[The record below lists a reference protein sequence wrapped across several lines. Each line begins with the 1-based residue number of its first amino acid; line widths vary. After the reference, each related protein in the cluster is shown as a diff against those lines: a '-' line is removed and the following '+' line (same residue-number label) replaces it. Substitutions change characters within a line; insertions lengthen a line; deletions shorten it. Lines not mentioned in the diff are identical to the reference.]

1 MAAELVFT
9 LVGES
14 ELGPRETGWARASLS
29 WVGDPYWSGE
39 DAGPLDWT
47 WIDLLAWLARHW
59 SALTLEEGWPLPLP
73 RARHPGD
80 LLSQAQER
88 WRERPQ
94 AQVDQEQ
101 TELYRYLDRHNLA
114 RAMRGAYVPALTLAR
129 SGNTM
134 WVVDEDLQ
142 ATRTELAAIRQQLER
157 IGEQLADYFRPS
169 QDPQV
174 LETRSAWGARDRNL
188 QRDYLRYRTGLEGDR
203 LQQIGS
209 DAMSLI
215 EQLLADLVPTRPE
228 PPHLAVARMAR
239 HVLTSPQIGRLI
251 QKIGGEISRNR
262 PLSSRLAETSRAA
275 MASLV
280 AGKPWEQGYRLAQ
293 WLRAELKLDPAARF
307 EPLRLLRDFDVAV
320 MLEPLETPAIDALAS
335 WGEAAAPFVIVNN
348 QLLAR
353 SSTLNGQRS
362 TLAHELCHLL
372 VDRQRALPVAEVLGG
387 EVDLE
392 CEQRANAFAAEVLLP
407 QAWAAQV
414 WAASASSEGALTH
427 LRESHG
433 VSRQLAAQHLLN
445 TSSLTLTEDE
455 RVLLNREKYNDR
467 LNERSFQ
474 SPLHPPL

>member
-9 LVGES
+9 LTGES
-14 ELGPRETGWARASLS
+14 ELGPRETGWARASLT
-29 WVGDPYWSGE
+29 WADDPYWSGGN
-39 DAGPLDWT
+39 DGPFDWT

-59 SALTLEEGWPLPLP
+59 SALTLEEGWPLPLA

-101 TELYRYLDRHNLA
+101 IELYRYLDRHNLA

-142 ATRTELAAIRQQLER
+142 ATRTDLAAIRQQLER
-157 IGEQLADYFRPS
+157 IGERLAEYFRPS

-174 LETRSAWGARDRNL
+174 LATLSAWGVRDRNL
-188 QRDYLRYRTGLEGDR
+188 QRDYLRYRTGLAGDR

-215 EQLLADLVPTRPE
+215 AQMLSNLVPTRPE
-228 PPHLAVARMAR
+228 PAYLAIARMSR
-239 HVLTSPQIGRLI
+239 HVLTSPQIGRII
-251 QKIGGEISRNR
+251 QKIHGETRDNT
-262 PLSSRLAETSRAA
+262 PLSTRLALASRAA
-275 MASLV
+275 TSCLDV
-280 AGKPWEQGYRLAQ
+280 GKPWEQGYRLAH
-293 WLRAELKLDPAARF
+293 WLRADLQLAPDERF
-307 EPLRLLRDFDVAV
+307 EPLSLMRDFDVV
-320 MLEPLETPAIDALAS
+320 VLFEPLETSAIDAIAC
-335 WGEAAAPFVIVNN
+335 WGDAAPFVIVNT
-348 QLLAR
+348 LPDAR
-353 SSTLNGQRS
+353 SSTTHGQRS

-372 VDRQRALPVAEVLGG
+372 VDRNRALPVAEVLGG
-387 EVDLE
+387 EVDVE
-392 CEQRANAFAAEVLLP
+392 SEQRANAFAAEMLLP

-414 WAASASSEGALTH
+414 WANAASPDEALAK

-445 TSSLTLTEDE
+445 TSTLSLTEDE
-455 RVLLNREKYNDR
+455 RILLTCELYNVY
-467 LNERSFQ
+467 
-474 SPLHPPL
+474 